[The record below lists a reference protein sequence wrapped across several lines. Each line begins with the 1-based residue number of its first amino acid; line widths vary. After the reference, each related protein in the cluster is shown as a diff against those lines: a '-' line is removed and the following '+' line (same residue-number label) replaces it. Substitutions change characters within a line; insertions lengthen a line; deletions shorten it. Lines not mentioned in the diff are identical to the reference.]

1 MGNVIS
7 FFIIVWEHDYLY
19 SSFEPYE
26 KFRTTDETE
35 ARDYFRKVELTKEK
49 PKAFLF
55 RVDGSITEVIDVK
68 EVA

>member
-1 MGNVIS
+1 MIS

-19 SSFEPYE
+19 SSFEPFE

-35 ARDYFRKVELTKEK
+35 AREFFNKITLTKDK

-55 RVDGSITEVIDVK
+55 RVKDTVTEVIDVK
-68 EVA
+68 EAA

>member
-1 MGNVIS
+1 MVS

-19 SSFEPYE
+19 SSFEPFE

-35 ARDYFRKVELTKEK
+35 AREFFNKITLTKDK

-55 RVDGSITEVIDVK
+55 RVKDTVTEVIDVK
-68 EVA
+68 EAA